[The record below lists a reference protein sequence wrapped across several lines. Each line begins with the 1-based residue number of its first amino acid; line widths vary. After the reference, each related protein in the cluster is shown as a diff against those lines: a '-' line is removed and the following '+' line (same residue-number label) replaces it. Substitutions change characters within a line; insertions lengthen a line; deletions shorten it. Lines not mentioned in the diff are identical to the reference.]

1 MMVGGKKSVF
11 KEAVIGEQNM
21 KLMALELDDRDK
33 LVIHFLLFCKRE
45 IIFQTIF
52 WMAATRN
59 QVPDRAFS
67 WKFL

>member
-1 MMVGGKKSVF
+1 MMVDGKKSVF

-52 WMAATRN
+52 WMAAT
-59 QVPDRAFS
+59 
-67 WKFL
+67 

>member
-1 MMVGGKKSVF
+1 MMVDGKKSVF

-33 LVIHFLLFCKRE
+33 LVIHFLLFCERE

-59 QVPDRAFS
+59 QVPD
-67 WKFL
+67 